1 MIIGVD
7 LGNKNTKTKR
17 DVFVSGVKLS
27 GVKPPLVSDVIQL
40 DDRYFSLSDERINYT
55 REKIEDENFLVLLL
69 MAICREIKYQGLKK
83 NTFDIELALGL
94 PPDHYGSQAKDLVDY
109 YKNKIKEISFKYND
123 KPTTFR
129 FKNAACFVQGHAA
142 MMANQKILKKHEYVL
157 SHDSGGYTWNILLFG
172 DDPRQ
177 KGEKKILKVVTLEH
191 GIIHLY
197 RDIINYIN
205 SEFSLKYT
213 EDMIDRIL
221 QGGRIPG
228 IDKENEGNVRSVI
241 NFMTQEYLQTG
252 IKLMKEEGIDPKLY
266 YNVFSGGSSITLSNH
281 IKETY
286 DIGMIDIFE
295 ILDDIGA
302 NAEGYELLYKKM
314 YKRG

>member
-27 GVKPPLVSDVIQL
+27 GVKPPLASDVIQM
-40 DDRYFSLSDERINYT
+40 DNRYFSLSDERINYT

-69 MAICREIKYQGLKK
+69 MAICREIKHQGLKK

-94 PPDHYGSQAKDLVDY
+94 PPDHYGSQAKALINY
-109 YKNKIKEISFKYND
+109 YKEIEEISFEYND
-123 KPTTFR
+123 KLMTFR
-129 FKNAACFVQGHAA
+129 FKEVACFVQGHAA

-157 SHDSGGYTWNILLFG
+157 SHDIRGGTWNIILFG
-172 DDPRQ
+172 NDPRH

-191 GIIHLY
+191 GIIYLY

-205 SEFSLKYT
+205 SEFSIKYT
-213 EDMIDRIL
+213 EDMIDNIL
-221 QGGRIPG
+221 QGGNIPG
-228 IDKENEGNVRSVI
+228 ISEEKKEDVRSVI
-241 NFMTQEYLQTG
+241 NFMAQEYLQTG

-266 YNVFSGGSSITLSNH
+266 YNAFSGGSSITLSNY
-281 IKETY
+281 IDEIY
-286 DIGMIDIFE
+286 GMGLINIYE